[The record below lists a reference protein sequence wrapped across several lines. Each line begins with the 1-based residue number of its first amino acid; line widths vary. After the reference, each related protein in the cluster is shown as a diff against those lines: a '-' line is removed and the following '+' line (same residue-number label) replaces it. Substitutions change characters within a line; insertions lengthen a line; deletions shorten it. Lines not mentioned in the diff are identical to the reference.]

1 MFPDCLHPFRI
12 NLEIYHLLCQR
23 RQQEEGGLTVA
34 VTASMLLPLRG
45 QKVEALGEMATETTS
60 SGSLGSS

>member
-1 MFPDCLHPFRI
+1 MSNPQRI
-12 NLEIYHLLCQR
+12 NLELYHLLCQG

-34 VTASMLLPLRG
+34 VTASKLLPLRG
-45 QKVEALGEMATETTS
+45 QQVEALEEMAAETTS